1 MHLFWKKTRSLVL
14 TVESNAKLLYWA
26 TYYIER
32 RRVSC
37 VPNMASTILKP
48 VQTILAQALLTS
60 LHQNTQKVCITR
72 KLKSNSHT
80 FILMISCIC
89 YTICIHILMLYI
101 LYMYVYIYLHVYIY
115 ISIEKVFQCRISTRP
130 MSYLSLVCLLLR
142 LLCLLSLLLYW
153 TFCVWK

>member
-48 VQTILAQALLTS
+48 VQTILAEALLTS
-60 LHQNTQKVCITR
+60 LHQNTHKVCINR

-101 LYMYVYIYLHVYIY
+101 LYVQVYIY
-115 ISIEKVFQCRISTRP
+115 ICIGKVFQCRISTRP